1 MSQENVDLV
10 AALYAAGAQMEQ
22 DELLAALPALV
33 EQACDP
39 EIEWVEDPR
48 RVDGRIYRGHSG
60 VLESWQKWLDQFD
73 QHGWEV
79 EEIRD
84 CGDHLDKWLAA
95 YCADDIDYRAAEGAL
110 DDRGPMHGK
119 DAVRAYAQDWL
130 DMFDDLKVEPV
141 ELIDAGEDQ
150 VIAVLRNSGRAKL
163 SSWRGLRIL

>member
-48 RVDGRIYRGHSG
+48 LVDGRIYRGHSG

-84 CGDHLDKWLAA
+84 CGDHVLAVIREEA
-95 YCADDIDYRAAEGAL
+95 IGKASGAPVDALLYQVLTFRDGKLLRYQEFSEERMALEAAE
-110 DDRGPMHGK
+110 
-119 DAVRAYAQDWL
+119 
-130 DMFDDLKVEPV
+130 
-141 ELIDAGEDQ
+141 
-150 VIAVLRNSGRAKL
+150 LRE
-163 SSWRGLRIL
+163 

>member
-10 AALYAAGAQMEQ
+10 AGLYAAGAQMEQ

-48 RVDGRIYRGHSG
+48 RVDARIYRGHAG

-84 CGDHLDKWLAA
+84 CGDQVLAVIREQA
-95 YCADDIDYRAAEGAL
+95 IGKASGAPVDALLYQVLTFRDRKLLRYQEFSEKRMALEAA
-110 DDRGPMHGK
+110 
-119 DAVRAYAQDWL
+119 
-130 DMFDDLKVEPV
+130 
-141 ELIDAGEDQ
+141 
-150 VIAVLRNSGRAKL
+150 
-163 SSWRGLRIL
+163 GLRE